1 MLRSSLYRPAAVSE
15 GEGVSG
21 QIDVTATVARAV
33 QALRVERGWS
43 LDHLAGR
50 AGVSKGVLVSIEQA
64 RSNPNLATLARISDA
79 FGVPVTRLVETS
91 GEPTVMITAGPQFR
105 KLWQGQNGGTGVI
118 VGATDAP
125 WAAELWTFRLE
136 PGDSVGGD
144 AHASATR
151 EMIWVQAG
159 TVTLTVAGSRYEV
172 GPQMCARFPG
182 GIAHRYVNEGDEPV
196 AMIMVVVVPPAAV

>member
-1 MLRSSLYRPAAVSE
+1 MAHHP
-15 GEGVSG
+15 
-21 QIDVTATVARAV
+21 DVTTAVARAV
-33 QALRVERGWS
+33 QALRAERGWS

-50 AGVSKGVLVSIEQA
+50 SGVSKGVLVAIEQA

-91 GEPTVMITAGPQFR
+91 GEPGVTISDATAFR
-105 KLWQGQNGGTGVI
+105 TLWHGAHGGTGVI

-144 AHASATR
+144 SHTAATR
-151 EMIWVQAG
+151 EMIWVQQG
-159 TVTLTVAGSRYEV
+159 
-172 GPQMCARFPG
+172 
-182 GIAHRYVNEGDEPV
+182 
-196 AMIMVVVVPPAAV
+196 